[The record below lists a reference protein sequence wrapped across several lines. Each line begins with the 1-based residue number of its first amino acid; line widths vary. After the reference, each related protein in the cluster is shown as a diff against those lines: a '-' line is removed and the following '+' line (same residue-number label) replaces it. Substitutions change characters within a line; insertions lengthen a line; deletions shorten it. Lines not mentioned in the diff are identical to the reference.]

1 MVRQVIKE
9 KEKIVQEIREKVSR
23 SQIGILSDFKGLK
36 VEEMTGLR
44 RQLQEAG
51 AELQVVK
58 NTLLRRAAAADSPI
72 APLVPK
78 ISGPNALTL
87 GYADPVAL
95 AKIMTKF
102 SQDKPLLAIK
112 GAVLSGEFL
121 SPKDLEALS
130 KLPAREVLLA
140 QLLGVLQG
148 VPTGLVTVLAGVI
161 RSLLNVLVAHR
172 DQQAK
177 AEDAAAG
184 SVEAEGAA
192 GSNVAAEGA
201 AGGRSSEAEGAGEDK
216 VKRGKPKTSRRR
228 HGNSGQPKTP
238 RKTTKLCWQ
247 VARPAAAGAHSPV
260 KDSLLPKE
268 EDRWPFL
275 ESR

>member
-1 MVRQVIKE
+1 VVREVIKG

-72 APLVPK
+72 APLV
-78 ISGPNALTL
+78 SLVTGPNALTL

-95 AKIMTKF
+95 ARIMTKF
-102 SQDKPLLAIK
+102 AQDKPLLAIK

-140 QLLGVLQG
+140 QFLGVLRG

-161 RSLLNVLVAHR
+161 RSLLNVLAAHR
-172 DQQAK
+172 DQQA
-177 AEDAAAG
+177 
-184 SVEAEGAA
+184 
-192 GSNVAAEGA
+192 AAEGA
-201 AGGRSSEAEGAGEDK
+201 AAGNE
-216 VKRGKPKTSRRR
+216 V
-228 HGNSGQPKTP
+228 
-238 RKTTKLCWQ
+238 
-247 VARPAAAGAHSPV
+247 
-260 KDSLLPKE
+260 
-268 EDRWPFL
+268 
-275 ESR
+275 